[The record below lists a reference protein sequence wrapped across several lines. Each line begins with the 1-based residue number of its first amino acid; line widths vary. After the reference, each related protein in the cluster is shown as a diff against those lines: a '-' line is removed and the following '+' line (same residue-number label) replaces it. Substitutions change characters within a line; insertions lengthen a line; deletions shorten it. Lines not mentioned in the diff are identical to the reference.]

1 MPKSQLINSA
11 SEDENNGTN
20 ENETTDEYL
29 SDFTKLQLQIYEPV
43 FQKSPWQKYCPGKE
57 SSGSEEDISKEKTL
71 EILSGV
77 LRVNINQ
84 WLLCRK
90 QLVLG

>member
-29 SDFTKLQLQIYEPV
+29 SDFTKLQLQIYEPCV
-43 FQKSPWQKYCPGKE
+43 SKEFVTKILPRKE